1 MWGRGTLRHAFG
13 AFRGQKRIGN
23 PCRGWSMKSSVMY
36 STTVKI
42 VCCVL
47 GLLLT
52 GTHARA
58 EDVAA
63 LVSQYRH
70 AHGLSAVKIDAE
82 LTAVAERQA
91 RAMAKAGVMDHNVAG
106 PFSSRVA
113 DVPVGAAGENLAE
126 GTKSWAETIQ
136 RWETSSGHNG
146 NLLLPDATH
155 IGAAVAYSEQTHE
168 AFRAMVIGRKVDKR
182 AFQPSP
188 FNPYPGVE
196 MRW

>member
-1 MWGRGTLRHAFG
+1 M
-13 AFRGQKRIGN
+13 K
-23 PCRGWSMKSSVMY
+23 PSVMKSSAIIS
-36 STTVKI
+36 STLRI
-42 VCCVL
+42 ICCVL
-47 GLLLT
+47 GLVLT
-52 GTHARA
+52 STLARA
-58 EDVAA
+58 EDVAS
-63 LVSQYRH
+63 LVSQYRR

-91 RAMAKAGVMDHNVAG
+91 RAMAKAGLMDHNVAG

-113 DVPVGAAGENLAE
+113 DGENLAE
-126 GTKSWAETIQ
+126 GTKTWAETIQ

-182 AFQPSP
+182 AFQPTP

-196 MRW
+196 MWW